1 MPKSSAR
8 RTTKSRESAPKGRL
22 ERRHRMSGA
31 FLGTIALGV
40 LSIIA
45 SFGLGIRSAGEIRTL
60 EHSEAAVEK
69 ASVLEHPRGDVNRN
83 GLLEVQDAIRMEEII
98 LGLSAGTRNE
108 ILDGDMNGD
117 FKLTGQD
124 LLALLHAIAD
134 R

>member
-1 MPKSSAR
+1 MAKSSSHRA
-8 RTTKSRESAPKGRL
+8 KSTPSSESGRL
-22 ERRHRMSGA
+22 ERKRHLSGTV
-31 FLGTIALGV
+31 LGTMALGV

-60 EHSEAAVEK
+60 EHSEAAVGT
-69 ASVLEHPRGDVNRN
+69 ASVLEHPRGDINKN
-83 GLLEVQDAIRMEEII
+83 GMTDIRDAIRMEEII
-98 LGLSAGTRNE
+98 LGLSPAERTE

-124 LLALLHAIAD
+124 LLALLHTIAE